1 MIHPYPL
8 PLLLLLAGCASAPSP
23 RPEPTPPP
31 VPEPRL
37 AQAKVA
43 ASRGG
48 AAWRPSAIEHV
59 IRLDGQ
65 TCAFIDLTL
74 QCRPMARLAAKP
86 KAKVTGS
93 AASH

>member
-1 MIHPYPL
+1 MIHPHAL

-31 VPEPRL
+31 LPEPRL
-37 AQAKVA
+37 AQALVA

-65 TCAFIDLTL
+65 TCAFIDFTL
-74 QCRPMARLAAKP
+74 RCKPMTRPAAKP
-86 KAKVTGS
+86 RAKVTGS
-93 AASH
+93 NASY